1 MEMKFRPKDPET
13 LVGFDN
19 ILAEY
24 NEITGINT
32 VFTDDYML
40 SWDIY
45 VGSESTADGYEVFT
59 IQHQNDR
66 PVIGENVYYY
76 TPSPWNIFRAIN
88 ESGCYDKCIVYV
100 EELGDIIP
108 DLEDYMLEELNTNYM
123 NWLDENTEA

>member
-1 MEMKFRPKDPET
+1 MEAKFRPKDPET

-45 VGSESTADGYEVFT
+45 VGTETTADGYEVYT
-59 IQHQNDR
+59 IQHEGDS
-66 PVIGENVYYY
+66 PVISDNVYYY
-76 TPSPWNIFRAIN
+76 APDAYAIFSAIN
-88 ESGCYDKCIVYV
+88 DGSYYDKCVVYI
-100 EELGDIIP
+100 EELEDIAS